1 MKGPLKQINNVYGY
15 CRVST
20 VEQAQNGISLE
31 TQQDLISA
39 FIKEKYNREVDEWF
53 IDDGV
58 SGTVPILERNRCRDM
73 TDVID
78 RHDVI
83 VATRID
89 RLSRSAADMLK
100 TIPFLEETGITLY
113 LCEQFGDMPVVY
125 PKTKDGGGLRSK
137 FDMNEM
143 VNKIM
148 LMVLSAVAEIER
160 GTTVDK
166 LKEGKIAWAEKGY
179 GIGGEAPFGYEGIEE
194 KVKTGKRL
202 KRRRKLVEVPEEQA
216 VLKTIRACAKR
227 GLGIRR
233 IAKQVSSTHA
243 GFEGFHYSKVRKILE
258 RKFQGLT

>member
-1 MKGPLKQINNVYGY
+1 MSGPIKQINNVFGY

-58 SGTVPILERNRCRDM
+58 SGTVPILERNRCREM

-78 RHDVI
+78 VHDVI

-100 TIPFLEETGITLY
+100 TIPFLEEAGVTLY
-113 LCEQFGDMPVVY
+113 LCEQFGDVPVVY
-125 PKTKDGGGLRSK
+125 PKSKKGNGLRSK

-148 LMVLSAVAEIER
+148 LMVLSAVSEIEY
-160 GTTVDK
+160 GSTVDK
-166 LKEGKIAWAEKGY
+166 FKEGKIAWAERGY
-179 GIGGEAPFGYEGIEE
+179 AIGGSVPFGYEGVEE
-194 KVKTGKRL
+194 KVKTGSRL
-202 KRRRKLVEVPEEQA
+202 KRRMKLV
-216 VLKTIRACAKR
+216 
-227 GLGIRR
+227 GIKR
-233 IAKQVSSTHA
+233 IAKQVSSTH
-243 GFEGFHYSKVRKILE
+243 EGYQDFHYSKVRKILN
-258 RKFQGLT
+258 RKFQGLS

>member
-1 MKGPLKQINNVYGY
+1 MNGPIKQINNVYGY

-31 TQQDLISA
+31 TQKQLITT
-39 FIKEKYNREVDEWF
+39 FIKDKYNREVDEWF

-78 RHDVI
+78 RYDVI

-113 LCEQFGDMPVVY
+113 LCEQFGDVPVVY
-125 PKTKDGGGLRSK
+125 PKTKDNGGLRSK

-148 LMVLSAVAEIER
+148 LMVLSAVAEIEH
-160 GTTVDK
+160 GSTVDK
-166 LKEGKIAWAEKGY
+166 FKEGKIAWAERGY
-179 GIGGEAPFGYEGIEE
+179 AIGGSVPFGYEGVEE
-194 KVKTGKRL
+194 KVKTGNRL
-202 KRRRKLVEVPEEQA
+202 KRRMKLVEVPEEQA
-216 VLKTIRACAKR
+216 VLKTIRACRKR
-227 GLGIRR
+227 GLGIKR

-243 GFEGFHYSKVRKILE
+243 GFEGFHYAKVRKILE

>member
-1 MKGPLKQINNVYGY
+1 MNGPIKQINNVFGY

-20 VEQAQNGISLE
+20 VEQAQNGISLQ

-39 FIKEKYNREVDEWF
+39 FIKDKYNREVDEWF

-58 SGTVPILERNRCRDM
+58 SGTVPILERNRCKAM

-100 TIPFLEETGITLY
+100 TIPFLEETGVTLY
-113 LCEQFGDMPVVY
+113 LCEQFADVPVVY
-125 PKTKDGGGLRSK
+125 PKPNGVSGLRSK

-148 LMVLSAVAEIER
+148 LMVLSAVAEIEH
-160 GTTVDK
+160 GSTVDK
-166 LKEGKIAWAEKGY
+166 FKEGKIAWAERGY
-179 GIGGEAPFGYEGIEE
+179 AIGGTVPFGYEGVEE
-194 KVKTGKRL
+194 KVKTGNRL
-202 KRRRKLVEVPEEQA
+202 KRRMKLVEVPEEQA
-216 VLKTIRACAKR
+216 VIKTIHACSKR
-227 GLGIRR
+227 GLGAKR

-243 GFEGFHYSKVRKILE
+243 GFKGFHYSKVRKILD
-258 RKFQGLT
+258 RKFQGLS

>member
-1 MKGPLKQINNVYGY
+1 MNGPIKQINNVYGY

-20 VEQAQNGISLE
+20 QEQAQNGISLE
-31 TQQDLISA
+31 TQKELIVN

-58 SGTVPILERNRCRDM
+58 SGTVPILERNRCKAM

-100 TIPFLEETGITLY
+100 TIPVLEDTGITLY
-113 LCEQFGDMPVVY
+113 LCEQFGDVPVVY
-125 PKTKDGGGLRSK
+125 PKPKDECGLRSK

-148 LMVLSAVAEIER
+148 LMVLSAVAEIEH
-160 GTTVDK
+160 GSTVDK
-166 LKEGKIAWAEKGY
+166 FKEGKIAWAEKGY
-179 GIGGEAPFGYEGIEE
+179 AIGGAVPFGFEGLEE
-194 KVKTGKRL
+194 KVKSGNRL
-202 KRRRKLVEVPEEQA
+202 KRRMKLVEVPREQE
-216 VLKTIRACAKR
+216 VLKTIHACAKR
-227 GLGIRR
+227 GLGAKR
-233 IAKQVSSTHA
+233 IAKQVASTH
-243 GFEGFHYSKVRKILE
+243 EGYQDFHYSKVRKILN
-258 RKFQGLT
+258 RKFQGLS

>member
-1 MKGPLKQINNVYGY
+1 MSGPIKQINNVYGY

-20 VEQAQNGISLE
+20 VEQAQNGISLQ

-39 FIKEKYNREVDEWF
+39 FIKEKYSREVDEWF

-125 PKTKDGGGLRSK
+125 PKAKDCGGLRSK

-148 LMVLSAVAEIER
+148 LMVLSAVAEIEH
-160 GTTVDK
+160 GSTVDK
-166 LKEGKIAWAEKGY
+166 FKEQSALA
-179 GIGGEAPFGYEGIEE
+179 AS
-194 KVKTGKRL
+194 V
-202 KRRRKLVEVPEEQA
+202 
-216 VLKTIRACAKR
+216 VL
-227 GLGIRR
+227 G
-233 IAKQVSSTHA
+233 
-243 GFEGFHYSKVRKILE
+243 
-258 RKFQGLT
+258 

>member
-1 MKGPLKQINNVYGY
+1 MNGPIKQINNVYGY

-20 VEQAQNGISLE
+20 QEQAQNGISIQ

-58 SGTVPILERNRCRDM
+58 SGTVPILERNRCKAM

-83 VATRID
+83 VVTRLD
-89 RLSRSAADMLK
+89 RFSRSAGDMLK
-100 TIPFLEETGITLY
+100 MIPVLEETGITLY
-113 LCEQFGDMPVVY
+113 LCEQFGDVPVVY
-125 PKTKDGGGLRSK
+125 PKPKADNGLRSK

-148 LMVLSAVAEIER
+148 VMMLSCVAEIEH
-160 GTTVDK
+160 GSVVDK

-179 GIGGEAPFGYEGIEE
+179 GIGGTVPFGYEGAEE
-194 KVKTGKRL
+194 KVKSGNRL
-202 KRRRKLVEVPEEQA
+202 KRRMKLVEVPEEQA
-216 VLKTIRACAKR
+216 VLKTIYACAKR
-227 GLGIRR
+227 GLGAKR
-233 IAKQVSSTHA
+233 IARQVSSTHP
-243 GFEGFHYSKVRKILE
+243 GFRDFHYAKVRKILD
-258 RKFQGLT
+258 RKFQGLS